1 MDQRLLSGK
10 VKASC
15 GWCRGQGQVSTG
27 KHNSRCKV
35 MSQALG
41 LQVHV
46 YNVGKTTVNYY
57 LGMVYTTYKNCDL
70 GDGLLLL
77 VPENL
82 RKPHVSW
89 FIIFA
94 AYTPGT
100 TSRNSS
106 RRQWRKRRWHQA
118 TRWRS
123 YCPWWFMVNFFVQK
137 WGVRSQRWWSK
148 AWLIWYFKQ
157 IWSSAGFER
166 YTISSIISC

>member
-1 MDQRLLSGK
+1 MGP
-10 VKASC
+10 
-15 GWCRGQGQVSTG
+15 TG
-27 KHNSRCKV
+27 KHNSRCIV
-35 MSQALG
+35 ISQALG

-82 RKPHVSW
+82 RKPHVSC

-106 RRQWRKRRWHQA
+106 RRQ
-118 TRWRS
+118 
-123 YCPWWFMVNFFVQK
+123 
-137 WGVRSQRWWSK
+137 
-148 AWLIWYFKQ
+148 
-157 IWSSAGFER
+157 
-166 YTISSIISC
+166 